1 VIATT
6 ADGGLHWST
15 VTPPGVTDFM
25 KVFMIDP
32 GRFDALTAYA
42 AVNTLRLDDMNPHIY
57 RTHDGGKTW
66 KEIVDGIPPGAPVS
80 VVREDPKRRGLLF
93 AGSETQV
100 YVSFDDGDHW
110 QSLRLNMAAS
120 SVRDLVIKDDDLVV
134 GTHGRGIW
142 ILDDITPLR
151 QIDATTAQQDVVL
164 FKPQTAWRVRWNTN
178 TDTPLPPDE
187 PTAPNPPEGAI
198 IDYYLKS
205 GASGPVTLEILG
217 GDGRIVRRYSSDDEV
232 YRPDAATTT
241 IPLYWFR
248 PPMTLGTAPGMHRF
262 TWDVH
267 YQPLDGVSRVGGP
280 TLPIAA
286 IGYNTVPEPTTPW
299 VNPGTYTVKLTV
311 NGKSYSQPIV
321 VKQDPRVKTSALV
334 MQQVYSLSKAMYD
347 EAIAAQ
353 RAVELSR
360 AIRDRLAK
368 LQSQASGPA
377 AEALA
382 AFDKTVEALTGAQA
396 TPGGRGRGQGP
407 GGGGGRGGPAP
418 ARADTL
424 NAATAGLAAVMSS
437 LQAADV
443 QPTTMQLTTIAAA
456 RNAASRV
463 MARWNVLRTTELA
476 ALNAKLKAAGLAA
489 IQP

>member
-1 VIATT
+1 
-6 ADGGLHWST
+6 
-15 VTPPGVTDFM
+15 
-25 KVFMIDP
+25 
-32 GRFDALTAYA
+32 
-42 AVNTLRLDDMNPHIY
+42 
-57 RTHDGGKTW
+57 
-66 KEIVDGIPPGAPVS
+66 
-80 VVREDPKRRGLLF
+80 
-93 AGSETQV
+93 
-100 YVSFDDGDHW
+100 
-110 QSLRLNMAAS
+110 
-120 SVRDLVIKDDDLVV
+120 
-134 GTHGRGIW
+134 
-142 ILDDITPLR
+142 
-151 QIDATTAQQDVVL
+151 
-164 FKPQTAWRVRWNTN
+164 
-178 TDTPLPPDE
+178 
-187 PTAPNPPEGAI
+187 
-198 IDYYLKS
+198 
-205 GASGPVTLEILG
+205 
-217 GDGRIVRRYSSDDEV
+217 
-232 YRPDAATTT
+232 
-241 IPLYWFR
+241 
-248 PPMTLGTAPGMHRF
+248 MTLGTAPGMHRF

-424 NAATAGLAAVMSS
+424 TAATAGLAAVMSS